1 MVIPNCECME
11 CVEPNDLPESVEMP
25 SAEEEEVAEPNEKHI
40 AYESMKLRNQFK
52 KEDIIHAFKQIVYDR
67 SIQVLK

>member
-1 MVIPNCECME
+1 MVIPVCECTE
-11 CVEPNDLPESVEMP
+11 CVEPKDLPESVEMP
-25 SAEEEEVAEPNEKHI
+25 SAEEEEAEPNEKHI

-52 KEDIIHAFKQIVYDR
+52 KEDIIHAFKQIIYER